1 MPFVYPH
8 VSRSIALGLIATSG
22 VWAQTLGTSPPPP
35 PGTPQPQPAQ
45 PSIPMG
51 DTRLPV
57 FFAGTVV
64 FDGGAGPAENVPIQR
79 VCGGVTRTVAFTNN
93 RGQFSFQWG
102 SSNSLFPDAGD
113 AGPVVA
119 KRSGDLSSDSY
130 SGASVR
136 GMSVTTGCELVATA
150 PGYRPV
156 RVDLSGHRASDDS
169 DLGMMVLHRIA
180 AVEGTSVSF
189 TSLAAPKDARRDWEK
204 GVRLLRSPK
213 PSGAAA
219 AENEFEK
226 AVAAYPKY
234 AVAWADLGRA
244 RLRRK
249 ETDAARDAFLKA
261 IDADDKLV
269 EPYIQLGNI
278 ATRRMQWTDAARYL
292 DRALALDPVD
302 YPRLWLADG
311 LADYRVSNFD
321 RAERNAREA
330 LKISAPNQDPEAA
343 RLLAYVLLEKQNYAG
358 ADEAFRA
365 YLRLAPNANDLSDIK
380 AHIEQI
386 STHLPQ
392 PGQ

>member
-1 MPFVYPH
+1 MPFVYAC

-22 VWAQTLGTSPPPP
+22 VWAQTVGTNPPPS
-35 PGTPQPQPAQ
+35 PGTQQSQQVQ

-51 DTRLPV
+51 DTRMPV
-57 FFAGTVV
+57 FFAGTVM
-64 FDGGAGPAENVPIQR
+64 FDGGAGPAENIPIQR
-79 VCGGVTRTVAFTNN
+79 VCGGVPRTVAFTNTK
-93 RGQFSFQWG
+93 GQFSFQWG

-113 AGPVVA
+113 AGPA
-119 KRSGDLSSDSY
+119 ISKRSGDLSGDSY
-130 SGASVR
+130 SGASAR
-136 GMSVTTGCELVATA
+136 GMSVTTGCELVASA

-156 RVDLSGHRASDDS
+156 RVDLSGHRASDGS

-180 AVEGTSVSF
+180 AVEGNSVSF
-189 TSLAAPKDARRDWEK
+189 TSLTAPKDARRAWEK

-213 PSGAAA
+213 PSDIAA

-244 RLRRK
+244 RLRRQ

-269 EPYIQLGNI
+269 APYIELGNI
-278 ATRRMQWTDAARYL
+278 ATHRRQWTDAARYL

-330 LKISAPNQDPEAA
+330 LRISAPNQDPEAA
-343 RLLAYVLLEKQNYAG
+343 RLLAYVLLEKQNYTG

-380 AHIEQI
+380 ARIEQI
-386 STHLPQ
+386 SSHLP
-392 PGQ
+392 